1 MQRGQELLAR
11 TPADEAVTLLAEL
24 VVATVE
30 EESPRWMVGLAEVV
44 SAMAA
49 DLGADS
55 TSAEVSDAQMVQTPS
70 SWGEERW
77 RLLGLAGLALW
88 PWPGCGSLSEGEAQ
102 PEPERLRSRPVN
114 GKAEGGKSS
123 GPQHD
128 PSVR

>member
-1 MQRGQELLAR
+1 MAQTLAADAM
-11 TPADEAVTLLAEL
+11 TPADLAVAS
-24 VVATVE
+24 E
-30 EESPRWMVGLAEVV
+30 EGESPRWMAGLAEVV
-44 SAMAA
+44 EAMAA
-49 DLGADS
+49 DLKAGS
-55 TSAEVSDAQMVQTPS
+55 TPAEVSDAVLVQTPLA
-70 SWGEERW
+70 WGEERW